1 MQATPR
7 TSTPETLGRTAQGPP
22 APGAPLRVGI
32 LGARTAVQGIG
43 PYVARAFAR
52 AGCRVCAVAGT
63 SAGSARAAAEDLAR
77 RFDLRCTA
85 HVGLQRMLEDE
96 PLDVLAVCSPMGTHR
111 EALAVAGAAGVHV
124 LCEKP
129 LWWEAGCRADGER
142 LAGEVAAVARDFV
155 ARGKL
160 LALNTQWPTTLPAWR
175 ALFPAVAS
183 TGGARRFE
191 MLMSPKGGPHR
202 EDATPERLVV
212 DAAPHALAMLRA
224 LVGGGRVEAAR
235 ATRPADEGPGRAAS
249 GGATSGRAAL
259 DLTFTWRHA
268 AGATEVLLR
277 LRQCPEQPRPAGYGI
292 DGAWVGRRVALPEYA
307 MSLVTRD
314 GRSAPLTDPL
324 DVLVAGFAADA
335 AAGRATDIE
344 GLVESMTALRDL
356 VAVTEGSEDSA

>member
-1 MQATPR
+1 
-7 TSTPETLGRTAQGPP
+7 
-22 APGAPLRVGI
+22 
-32 LGARTAVQGIG
+32 
-43 PYVARAFAR
+43 VAR
-52 AGCRVCAVAGT
+52 
-63 SAGSARAAAEDLAR
+63 E
-77 RFDLRCTA
+77 
-85 HVGLQRMLEDE
+85 
-96 PLDVLAVCSPMGTHR
+96 
-111 EALAVAGAAGVHV
+111 
-124 LCEKP
+124 
-129 LWWEAGCRADGER
+129 
-142 LAGEVAAVARDFV
+142 FV

-191 MLMSPKGGPHR
+191 MLMSPKGGPHG

-212 DAAPHALAMLRA
+212 DAAPHALTMLRA

-235 ATRPADEGPGRAAS
+235 ATRPADAGSGSAASGSAAS
-249 GGATSGRAAL
+249 GGAASGRAAL

-268 AGATEVLLR
+268 AGETEVLLR
-277 LRQCPEQPRPAGYGI
+277 LRQCPDQPRPAGYGI
-292 DGAWVGRRVALPEYA
+292 DGAWVERRVALPEYA

-335 AAGRATDIE
+335 AAGRATDTE